1 MVSVDLFLCE
11 PALVG
16 DGWWACLDEGER
28 ARAARFKFPA
38 DRLASIAAHGL
49 LRHALSR
56 RDPSREPS
64 AWRFSTGANG
74 KPHLE
79 GSRLRFNLSHCREL
93 VAVAIAE
100 DVEVGVDVEPIDP
113 RHATDDVAQRVYGPN
128 ELLDLARAAQPVDRF
143 FERWT
148 LKESWVKATG
158 IGISDDLPGF
168 ELRIEPG
175 RAFVERGDPRPWQFH
190 WWTPRPL
197 VKLAVCVGTDQ
208 PLDVRPATW
217 A

>member
-11 PALVG
+11 PELVG

-28 ARAARFKFPA
+28 ARAERFKFPA
-38 DRLASIAAHGL
+38 DRLAFIAAHGL

-56 RDPSREPS
+56 RVPSLEPA

-74 KPHLE
+74 KPFVSA
-79 GSRLRFNLSHCREL
+79 SRLRFNLSHCREL
-93 VAVAIAE
+93 VAVAVAE
-100 DVEVGVDVEPIDP
+100 DVEVGVDVEPVDP
-113 RHATDDVAQRVYGPN
+113 RHATQDVAQRVYGPS
-128 ELLDLARAAQPVDRF
+128 ELLDLTRAEQPVDRF
-143 FERWT
+143 FVRWT

-158 IGISDDLPGF
+158 IGISDELPAF

-175 RAFVERGDPRPWQFH
+175 RAFVERGDARPWQFH